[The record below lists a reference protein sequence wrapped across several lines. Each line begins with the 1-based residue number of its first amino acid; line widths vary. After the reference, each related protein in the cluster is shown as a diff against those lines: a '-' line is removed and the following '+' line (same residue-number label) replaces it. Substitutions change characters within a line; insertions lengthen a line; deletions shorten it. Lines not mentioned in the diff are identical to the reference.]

1 MKYLS
6 FHITS
11 PLESPNAGSREEKER
26 NGGSGTNQIKETD
39 LTYLEKMGG
48 SPIVLSGSTLIRLP
62 VQPNTDNSKQL
73 TVHCYNS
80 TFI

>member
-39 LTYLEKMGG
+39 LTYLEKW
-48 SPIVLSGSTLIRLP
+48 VEVRL
-62 VQPNTDNSKQL
+62 
-73 TVHCYNS
+73 
-80 TFI
+80 F